1 MRECAPASPRCY
13 SVFTHLWT
21 IVTVP
26 ASFKPA
32 SLVLTIGVLIVAMF
46 SFQIGAAVAKQLF
59 PLVGASGTT
68 ALRLGLSSLMLLAV
82 WRPWRI
88 RPSAREARM
97 ILVYGLSMGIMN
109 LCFYESLNHIPL
121 GIAVALE
128 FTGPLGVAVAT
139 SRRVVDFVWI
149 GLAAIGLVALLPLG
163 FSATAVD
170 PVGVAFALAAGVCWA
185 IYILSGQKAGS
196 AHGGQTTA
204 LGTVIAAMVIVPIGF
219 GNAGTALLSP
229 TLLPL
234 GCAVAVLSSA
244 LPYSLEM
251 YAMTRLPTRTFGVLM
266 SGDPAL
272 AALSGLVFLGE
283 KLTIIQ
289 WGAVA
294 CIVVASAGIAVTS
307 RTATQA
313 APQPLAN

>member
-1 MRECAPASPRCY
+1 M
-13 SVFTHLWT
+13 
-21 IVTVP
+21 TVP

-32 SLVLTIGVLIVAMF
+32 STVLTIAVLIVAML

-68 ALRLGLSSLMLLAV
+68 ALRLGLSALMLLPV
-82 WRPWRI
+82 WRPWRV
-88 RPSAREARM
+88 RPNLREARM
-97 ILVYGLSMGIMN
+97 ILVYGLSMGVMN

-139 SRRVVDFVWI
+139 SRRVIDFVWI
-149 GLAAIGLVALLPLG
+149 GLAVLGLLALLPLG
-163 FSATAVD
+163 YSAAAVD
-170 PVGVAFALAAGVCWA
+170 LVGVGYALAAGICWA
-185 IYILSGQKAGS
+185 IYIVSGQKAGS

-204 LGTVIAAMVIVPIGF
+204 LGTVIAAMLIVPIGF
-219 GNAGTALLSP
+219 GNVGTALLSP
-229 TLLPL
+229 GLLPL

-283 KLTIIQ
+283 KLTVIQ

-294 CIVVASAGIAVTS
+294 CIVFASAGIAVTS
-307 RTATQA
+307 RA
-313 APQPLAN
+313 APQPAGQPLVT